1 MSNVPAP
8 VREIEEQPPMDDDQ
22 VIERVCAGEIELFE
36 VVMRRYNQRIY
47 RTVRS
52 ILRDDDEAVDV
63 MQEAYLNAYSH
74 LRDFSGRA
82 RFSTWL
88 TRIAVHEAF
97 ARLRRRRRLEPL
109 EDSDSEDLM
118 TAQSPG
124 PDERASD
131 GELRQFLEEAVDTL
145 PEAFRTTFML
155 RAVEHLSVAETAE
168 VLGIP
173 EETVKTRH
181 HRARERLQNALTER
195 VGEALPQLFGFHR
208 PRCDKVV
215 AFVLARIREGASQA
229 SAPVEAGA

>member
-1 MSNVPAP
+1 MSNEIAP
-8 VREIEEQPPMDDDQ
+8 GHPVEEQTPMDDDQ

-118 TAQSPG
+118 TSQGPG

-131 GELRQFLEEAVDTL
+131 GELRAFMEEAVDTL
-145 PEAFRTTFML
+145 PETFRTTFML

-215 AFVLARIREGASQA
+215 AFVLGRIRD
-229 SAPVEAGA
+229 EAGGGMPAGAPA